1 MNAARSIPLRPDAPD
16 EELVRQLAAGRQ
28 EALGPLYA
36 RYAPLIYGLAVRSL
50 DGPAA
55 EEVVQDVLLAVWR
68 AAGSYDPQRGAVR
81 PWVLQIAHYRI
92 LNELRRR
99 SRRPQAEPDPEGLR
113 LLELPDREPDPAE
126 LAERAESRAAV
137 RAAMDG
143 LPPTQRQV
151 LNLAFFSGLTHEQVA
166 QQLDLPLGTT
176 KSRIRSGI
184 QKLRVALAPSLAV
197 AIVALGG
204 LLTLIG
210 VRYHDELER
219 SAQQERGL
227 RLVTT
232 SDTSELHLAAA
243 PGAPAAMHGA
253 YRGRPGVS
261 TAVVS
266 LSHAPVAPKGEEYR
280 AWVRHGAS
288 WRLLG
293 VLRPDAAGSGLLIS
307 EGQDLA
313 QLPDEVLVTL
323 EPADHTG
330 TAPGGQA
337 MVEWTAPATG
347 Q

>member
-1 MNAARSIPLRPDAPD
+1 MNAVQPIPLRPDAPD
-16 EELVRQLAAGRQ
+16 EELMRQLAAGQQ

-36 RYAPLIYGLAVRSL
+36 RYAPLIYGLGVRSL
-50 DGPAA
+50 DAPAA
-55 EEVVQDVLLAVWR
+55 EEVVQDVLLSVWR
-68 AAGSYDPQRGAVR
+68 AAGTYDPERGAVR
-81 PWVLQIAHYRI
+81 SWVLQIAHYRI

-99 SRRPQAEPDPEGLR
+99 SRRPKVEPDPEGLR

-137 RAAMDG
+137 RAALEE
-143 LPPTQRQV
+143 LPPPQRQV

-184 QKLRVALAPSLAV
+184 QKLRVVLAPALAV

-204 LLTLIG
+204 VLTVIG
-210 VRYHDELER
+210 VRYHDELDR
-219 SAQQERGL
+219 SAQQGRGL

-232 SDTSELHLAAA
+232 SDTTELHLTAVA
-243 PGAPAAMHGA
+243 GAPAGVHGA
-253 YRGRPGVS
+253 YRTRPGVS

-266 LSHAPVAPKGEEYR
+266 ISHAPAASRGEVYR
-280 AWVRHGAS
+280 AWVRHGSA

-293 VLRPDAAGSGLLIS
+293 VLRPDASGSGLLIS
-307 EGQDLA
+307 EGQDLT
-313 QLPDEVLVTL
+313 QLPDEVQVTL
-323 EPADHTG
+323 EPAGHTG
-330 TAPGGQA
+330 AAPGGSI
-337 MVEWTAPATG
+337 VIEWAPPPGG